1 MFSNYIMP
9 LGFLQFD
16 NEPEGISKQLDEDLK
31 IINGDLP
38 PPPEVINPSV
48 SPFVTEPK
56 RKLIDKV
63 NIFKPPPVNHRFQK
77 NTINDSE
84 GINENIEEVSDYKSS
99 DELIPPKTKP
109 IKSKKPLSEKQKAHL
124 EKMRLKRVEKKKTQ
138 IEKKMEKSDIV
149 TKIDKTNNIPVIEI
163 SEEELLDMDKKE
175 FEKWIKNMDKFEK
188 MMNAMEKEKQREM
201 EKLLKLEQKEKQKE
215 LDLENKIR
223 QKIKR
228 EQKQEQDVKYNKPTY
243 QNISTQP
250 ILQQPTNEYGEYSNM
265 FGY

>member
-1 MFSNYIMP
+1 MP

-56 RKLIDKV
+56 RKPA
-63 NIFKPPPVNHRFQK
+63 FKPPPVNE
-77 NTINDSE
+77 D
-84 GINENIEEVSDYKSS
+84 IEEVSDYKSS

-138 IEKKMEKSDIV
+138 IEKKNG
-149 TKIDKTNNIPVIEI
+149 KI
-163 SEEELLDMDKKE
+163 
-175 FEKWIKNMDKFEK
+175 
-188 MMNAMEKEKQREM
+188 
-201 EKLLKLEQKEKQKE
+201 
-215 LDLENKIR
+215 
-223 QKIKR
+223 
-228 EQKQEQDVKYNKPTY
+228 
-243 QNISTQP
+243 
-250 ILQQPTNEYGEYSNM
+250 
-265 FGY
+265 

>member
-1 MFSNYIMP
+1 MFSNNIMP

-16 NEPEGISKQLDEDLK
+16 DEPEGISKQLDEDLK

-38 PPPEVINPSV
+38 PVPEVINPSV

-56 RKLIDKV
+56 RKPA
-63 NIFKPPPVNHRFQK
+63 FKPMPLN
-77 NTINDSE
+77 SE
-84 GINENIEEVSDYKSS
+84 VLKEPNQSEDIED
-99 DELIPPKTKP
+99 IPKTKS

-124 EKMRLKRVEKKKTQ
+124 EKMRLKRAEKKKTQ

-201 EKLLKLEQKEKQKE
+201 EKLLKLEEKEKQKE

-228 EQKQEQDVKYNKPTY
+228 EQKEEQDVKYNKPTY

>member
-56 RKLIDKV
+56 RKPA
-63 NIFKPPPVNHRFQK
+63 FKPPPVNE
-77 NTINDSE
+77 D
-84 GINENIEEVSDYKSS
+84 IEEVS
-99 DELIPPKTKP
+99 
-109 IKSKKPLSEKQKAHL
+109 
-124 EKMRLKRVEKKKTQ
+124 
-138 IEKKMEKSDIV
+138 
-149 TKIDKTNNIPVIEI
+149 
-163 SEEELLDMDKKE
+163 KKE

-188 MMNAMEKEKQREM
+188 MMIAMEKEKQREM
-201 EKLLKLEQKEKQKE
+201 EKLLKVEQKEKQKE

-250 ILQQPTNEYGEYSNM
+250 ILQQPTNDYGEYSNM

>member
-56 RKLIDKV
+56 RKPA
-63 NIFKPPPVNHRFQK
+63 FKPPPVNE
-77 NTINDSE
+77 D
-84 GINENIEEVSDYKSS
+84 IEEVSDYKSS